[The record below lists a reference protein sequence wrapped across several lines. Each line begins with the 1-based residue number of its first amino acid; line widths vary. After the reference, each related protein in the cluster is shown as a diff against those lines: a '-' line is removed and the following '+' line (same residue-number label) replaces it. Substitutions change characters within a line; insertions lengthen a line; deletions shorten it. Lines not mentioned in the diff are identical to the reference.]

1 MNAKRSE
8 PAVGALVVDA
18 SRPGVIGE
26 FRSVA
31 GTHWQLRPVA
41 GGAEWQAD
49 PEQVRFADP
58 AERLRAENARCNARS
73 RGERL

>member
-1 MNAKRSE
+1 MNGKNTE

-26 FRSVA
+26 FRGIA
-31 GTHWQLRPVA
+31 GPFWQLRPVT

-49 PEQVRFADP
+49 PEQVRFADRT
-58 AERLRAENARCNARS
+58 ERLRAENARCNARS

>member
-18 SRPGVIGE
+18 TRPDVIGE
-26 FRSVA
+26 FRSVT
-31 GTHWQLRPVA
+31 GPFWQLRPVS
-41 GGAEWQAD
+41 GGVEWQAD